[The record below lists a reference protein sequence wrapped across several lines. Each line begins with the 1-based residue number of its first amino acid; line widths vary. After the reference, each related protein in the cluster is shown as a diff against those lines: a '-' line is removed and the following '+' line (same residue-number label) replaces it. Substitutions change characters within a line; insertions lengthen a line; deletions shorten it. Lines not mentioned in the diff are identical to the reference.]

1 VKYLLTCFAWFL
13 FFFISGLLLE
23 AVMSWEKAAFFSNQT
38 TLHLLSTSTPIFILI
53 FFGVFLSGHH
63 LIKQYRTE
71 GKWQINLQKFN
82 ILCLFPVVIVMI
94 IETFVDLLH
103 FRMIS
108 TFVFIL
114 FGYYLSQSL
123 YKG

>member
-13 FFFISGLLLE
+13 FLFISWWLLN
-23 AVMSWEKAAFFSNQT
+23 ATVSWEKTTFFSSST
-38 TLHLLSTSTPIFILI
+38 ILHLFSTGTPIFILI
-53 FFGVFLSGHH
+53 FFGVLLSGKH
-63 LIKQYRTE
+63 LIRQYRTD
-71 GKWQINLQKFN
+71 GTWKINLQRFN
-82 ILCLFPVVIVMI
+82 ILCLFPVVIMMI
-94 IETFVDLLH
+94 IETFVDLFH